1 MISNKTKELINLAIL
16 KLELGNPTKTII
28 NEAEDYL
35 KKAIEQIKSENTM
48 VTTPVTQEE
57 LEAKFPVEPE
67 YPELQLRDDYD
78 LEVNLKAD
86 LLTLKVAE
94 GTKVKTHGYY
104 AVNDGGQAVYEI
116 MSYDNWWNQLPIELK
131 LIHLCTNNLGNT
143 FLYRNPG
150 DNFGNHILKN
160 GMIARLLPNLDGYVR
175 VEQWGVFEGRKDNN
189 RALMAVCAYNH
200 QNAKILFGKNKRYEL
215 WYTPESS
222 HWKNASG
229 ISTTGWNGTLFP
241 RGVSED
247 SFGKMGNE
255 YAICLHS
262 RCTTKPVIGD
272 AKNLELCGNNCE
284 FYIPD
289 EQFTIGGA
297 DFALI
302 EMGGRIDGLKIHG
315 FHLNGN
321 HFGQLWQGKQ
331 GAAYARTCNHGISY
345 FSSGINGNNG
355 GVSPNGKMLDP
366 NGVELP
372 FTPDELKNYN
382 GDSKITC
389 FNNVEIYGNH
399 FESLGVSQNVSDCG
413 GDAILI
419 INPIQSDNVNIHNNR
434 VTNWG
439 RWCFAVDLGGNGER
453 FYNYTI
459 KQNICIQDDRNTFAI
474 PFSNPRKP
482 ATKFR
487 GLGFIDFEARKC
499 FTNLDVSENYVYGA
513 NGWAFNG
520 NGKISENIKIER
532 NYLYRPSYNW
542 RSIYP
547 YSFTFYSVFPK
558 DLIFKANEINA
569 GSCGLGNIHNLEI
582 SNNKFTG
589 TGTVSFNMTGKCI
602 IKHNEGAGTRGQLFQ
617 LNSSYSTWLTTET
630 SEFFIPNEERKT
642 DILFK
647 NNKGGGVCGTLI
659 NTSDPEYYS
668 NTSVIFEGNM
678 FNKFS
683 VNTYG
688 LKEFKFDDSQLI
700 KQSNGNPILYVAR
713 GMKATKPS
721 FCYGFSMVVGGL
733 HFNAEDKLINSL
745 NGMGRNTMRYFTTDL
760 PYSDYIKQGELY
772 CKEEGYVPIA
782 GEFLITNADNYWAA
796 NSKCSKDTF
805 YICNNNVYYCDKDGT
820 FGDVPPTHIYG
831 TVENGDS
838 RLMFFDKLAKIE
850 IRGLEG
856 KYMDNTYYNDES
868 NLRGAGNFCTKILF
882 DEVEP
887 STKYKITAIE
897 GTART
902 IVTYFNEDN
911 KAIKTEKVETNVM
924 EFITP
929 ENCAKIRVGFLNS
942 NKQEAINGYKLEK
955 AV

>member
-1 MISNKTKELINLAIL
+1 MLSKEIKDLIIETISLYSQDKLIQSVINQGKENLEQAVLLL
-16 KLELGNPTKTII
+16 KSQEPS
-28 NEAEDYL
+28 EP
-35 KKAIEQIKSENTM
+35 IEEIK
-48 VTTPVTQEE
+48 TPVTLEE
-57 LEAKFPVEPE
+57 LESKFPVEPE

-78 LEVNLKAD
+78 LVVNLKAD
-86 LLTLKVAE
+86 LLTLNVAE
-94 GTKVKTHGYY
+94 GTKVKTKGYY
-104 AVNDGGQAVYEI
+104 AINDGGQAVYEI
-116 MSYDNWWNQLPIELK
+116 MSYDTWWNQLPIELK

-302 EMGGRIDGLKIHG
+302 EMGGRVDGLKIHG

-382 GDSKITC
+382 GDPKITC

-399 FESLGVSQNVSDCG
+399 FESLGTSQNVSDCG

-419 INPIQSDNVNIHNNR
+419 INPMQSDNVNIHNNR

-474 PFSNPRKP
+474 PFTNPRKP
-482 ATKFR
+482 TTKFR

-520 NGKISENIKIER
+520 NGKVSENIKIGR
-532 NYLYRPSYNW
+532 NHIERPSYDW

-547 YSFTFYSVFPK
+547 YAFTFYSVYAK
-558 DLIFKANEINA
+558 DLTIKHNIVNG
-569 GSCGLGNIHNLEI
+569 GSVGFGKLFYNTVIE
-582 SNNKFTG
+582 NNKFIG
-589 TGTVSFNMTGKCI
+589 TGAFDINNPFKNVL
-602 IKHNEGAGTRGQLFQ
+602 IKDNIGEGTRGQLFS
-617 LNSSYSTWLTTET
+617 LNVGTLDWVNNEN
-630 SEFFIPNEERKT
+630 SEFYVPEEERVTTVIFENNGEGGICGNIINIDNDPYKKN
-642 DILFK
+642 ISLIFK
-647 NNKGGGVCGTLI
+647 NNTFKKFNVNCLGIKDYQFTPDQLYKGDMAWSARGCKVGNAVISRGVDNPVPGGLYYKEGDLVTSTLSNVTRLYSPYYFNTAFPQLKNDNGSIKKDMDMYCTAEGVFPLNGDFLMCDGDSYFAAGSKKSIGNYIYTLDNLYYVSTAGTLGDVEP
-659 NTSDPEYYS
+659 TH
-668 NTSVIFEGNM
+668 TEGIA
-678 FNKFS
+678 
-683 VNTYG
+683 VNGT
-688 LKEFKFDDSQLI
+688 
-700 KQSNGNPILYVAR
+700 
-713 GMKATKPS
+713 
-721 FCYGFSMVVGGL
+721 C
-733 HFNAEDKLINSL
+733 
-745 NGMGRNTMRYFTTDL
+745 
-760 PYSDYIKQGELY
+760 ELLW
-772 CKEEGYVPIA
+772 VSPIA
-782 GEFLITNADNYWAA
+782 RYEM
-796 NSKCSKDTF
+796 
-805 YICNNNVYYCDKDGT
+805 
-820 FGDVPPTHIYG
+820 
-831 TVENGDS
+831 
-838 RLMFFDKLAKIE
+838 R
-850 IRGLEG
+850 
-856 KYMDNTYYNDES
+856 
-868 NLRGAGNFCTKILF
+868 
-882 DEVEP
+882 
-887 STKYKITAIE
+887 
-897 GTART
+897 
-902 IVTYFNEDN
+902 
-911 KAIKTEKVETNVM
+911 
-924 EFITP
+924 
-929 ENCAKIRVGFLNS
+929 
-942 NKQEAINGYKLEK
+942 
-955 AV
+955 

>member
-1 MISNKTKELINLAIL
+1 MLSKEAKDLIIETISLYSQD
-16 KLELGNPTKTII
+16 KLTQSII
-28 NEAEDYL
+28 NQGRDNL
-35 KKAIEQIKSENTM
+35 KQAVLLLKSQEPSEPIEEIK
-48 VTTPVTQEE
+48 TPVTLEE
-57 LEAKFPVEPE
+57 LEAKFTVEPE
-67 YPELQLRDDYD
+67 YPDLQLRDDYD
-78 LEVNLKAD
+78 LEV
-86 LLTLKVAE
+86 TLKDSLLSLEVEE
-94 GTKVKTHGYY
+94 GTIVKTHGYY
-104 AVNDGGQAVYEI
+104 TVNDGGQAVYEI
-116 MSYDNWWNQLPIELK
+116 VSYDTWWNELPIELK

-160 GMIARLLPNLDGYVR
+160 GMIARLLPNEDGYVR

-345 FSSGINGNNG
+345 FSSGMNGNNG

-372 FTPDELKNYN
+372 FTVNEFKNYN
-382 GDSKITC
+382 GDYNKTC

-399 FESLGVSQNVSDCG
+399 FESLGTALALDDCG

-453 FYNYTI
+453 FHNYTI

-482 ATKFR
+482 TTKFR

-520 NGKISENIKIER
+520 NGKVSENIKIER
-532 NYLYRPSYNW
+532 NHIERPSYDW

-547 YSFTFYSVFPK
+547 YSFTFYSVYAK
-558 DLIFKANEINA
+558 DLTIKHNIING
-569 GSCGLGNIHNLEI
+569 GSVGFGNLFYNTVIE
-582 SNNKFTG
+582 NNKFIG
-589 TGTVSFNMTGKCI
+589 TGTIGINNPFKNVL
-602 IKHNEGAGTRGQLFQ
+602 IKDNIGEGTRNQLFS
-617 LNSSYSTWLTTET
+617 LNVRTLDWVNNEK
-630 SEFFIPNEERKT
+630 SEFYVPEEERVT
-642 DILFK
+642 TVIFE
-647 NNKGGGVCGTLI
+647 NNGEGGVCGNIINIDNDPYKKNISLI
-659 NTSDPEYYS
+659 FRNNT
-668 NTSVIFEGNM
+668 FKK
-678 FNKFS
+678 FN
-683 VNTYG
+683 VNCLGIKDYQFTP
-688 LKEFKFDDSQLI
+688 DQLY
-700 KQSNGNPILYVAR
+700 KGDMAWSAR
-713 GMKATKPS
+713 GCKISSAVISRGVDNP
-721 FCYGFSMVVGGL
+721 VPGGL
-733 HFNAEDKLINSL
+733 YYKEGDLVTSTLSNVTRLFGPYYFETAFPQLKNNSGSIKKDMDMYCTTEGVFPL
-745 NGMGRNTMRYFTTDL
+745 N
-760 PYSDYIKQGELY
+760 
-772 CKEEGYVPIA
+772 
-782 GEFLITNADNYWAA
+782 GEFLMCEGDSYFAAGSKKSVGNFMYTLDNL
-796 NSKCSKDTF
+796 
-805 YICNNNVYYCDKDGT
+805 YYVTVAGT
-820 FGDVPPTHIYG
+820 LGDIEPTH
-831 TVENGDS
+831 T
-838 RLMFFDKLAKIE
+838 
-850 IRGLEG
+850 EG
-856 KYMDNTYYNDES
+856 
-868 NLRGAGNFCTKILF
+868 I
-882 DEVEP
+882 
-887 STKYKITAIE
+887 
-897 GTART
+897 
-902 IVTYFNEDN
+902 
-911 KAIKTEKVETNVM
+911 
-924 EFITP
+924 
-929 ENCAKIRVGFLNS
+929 
-942 NKQEAINGYKLEK
+942 AINGTCELLWVAPIARYEMRNK
-955 AV
+955 

>member
-1 MISNKTKELINLAIL
+1 MLNKEAKDLIIETISLYSQD
-16 KLELGNPTKTII
+16 KLTQSII
-28 NEAEDYL
+28 NQGRDNL
-35 KKAIEQIKSENTM
+35 KQAVLLLKSQEPSEPIEEIK
-48 VTTPVTQEE
+48 TPVTLEE

-67 YPELQLRDDYD
+67 YPDLQLRDDYD
-78 LEVNLKAD
+78 LEV
-86 LLTLKVAE
+86 TLKDSLLSLEVEE
-94 GTKVKTHGYY
+94 GTIVKTHGYY
-104 AVNDGGQAVYEI
+104 TVNDGGQAVYEI
-116 MSYDNWWNQLPIELK
+116 VSYDTWWNELPIELK

-215 WYTPESS
+215 WYTPESP

-302 EMGGRIDGLKIHG
+302 EMGGRVDGLKIHG

-372 FTPDELKNYN
+372 FTVNELKNYN
-382 GDSKITC
+382 GDPNISC

-399 FESLGVSQNVSDCG
+399 FESLGTSIATNDCG
-413 GDAILI
+413 GDAVLI
-419 INPIQSDNVNIHNNR
+419 INPIQSDNVSIHNNR

-439 RWCFAVDLGGNGER
+439 RWCFSVDLGGNGER
-453 FYNYTI
+453 FHNYTI
-459 KQNICIQDDRNTFAI
+459 KQNICIQNDKNTFAI
-474 PFSNPRKP
+474 PFSNPRQP
-482 ATKFR
+482 TTNYR

-520 NGKISENIKIER
+520 NGKVSENIKIER
-532 NYLYRPSYNW
+532 NHIERPSYNW
-542 RSIYP
+542 KGIYP
-547 YSFTFYSVFPK
+547 YSFTFYSVYTK
-558 DLIFKANEINA
+558 DLTIKHNIVNG
-569 GSCGLGNIHNLEI
+569 GSVGFGNLFYNTVIE
-582 SNNKFTG
+582 NNKFIG
-589 TGTVSFNMTGKCI
+589 TGTIGINNPFKNVL
-602 IKHNEGAGTRGQLFQ
+602 IKDNIGEGTRNQLFS
-617 LNSSYSTWLTTET
+617 LNIGTLDWVNNEN
-630 SEFFIPNEERKT
+630 SEFYVPEEERIT
-642 DILFK
+642 TIIFE
-647 NNKGGGVCGTLI
+647 NNGEGGVCGNIINKDNDSYKKNISLI
-659 NTSDPEYYS
+659 FKNNT
-668 NTSVIFEGNM
+668 FRK
-678 FNKFS
+678 FN
-683 VNTYG
+683 VNCFGIKDYQFTP
-688 LKEFKFDDSQLI
+688 DQLYTGDMAW
-700 KQSNGNPILYVAR
+700 SAR
-713 GMKATKPS
+713 GCKIGS
-721 FCYGFSMVVGGL
+721 VVISRGVDNPVPGGL
-733 HFNAEDKLINSL
+733 YYKEGDLVTSTLSNVTRLYNPYYFKEAFPQLKNNNGSIKKDMDMYCTAEGVFPL
-745 NGMGRNTMRYFTTDL
+745 N
-760 PYSDYIKQGELY
+760 
-772 CKEEGYVPIA
+772 
-782 GEFLITNADNYWAA
+782 GEFLMCDGDSYFAAGSKKSVGNFMYTLDNL
-796 NSKCSKDTF
+796 
-805 YICNNNVYYCDKDGT
+805 YYVTVAGNL
-820 FGDVPPTHIYG
+820 GDVEPTHTEGIAVNG
-831 TVENGDS
+831 TCELLWVS
-838 RLMFFDKLAKIE
+838 PI
-850 IRGLEG
+850 
-856 KYMDNTYYNDES
+856 
-868 NLRGAGNFCTKILF
+868 
-882 DEVEP
+882 
-887 STKYKITAIE
+887 
-897 GTART
+897 AR
-902 IVTYFNEDN
+902 YEMRN
-911 KAIKTEKVETNVM
+911 K
-924 EFITP
+924 
-929 ENCAKIRVGFLNS
+929 
-942 NKQEAINGYKLEK
+942 
-955 AV
+955 

>member
-1 MISNKTKELINLAIL
+1 MLNDNIKSLITATIALYNSEKITQNIIEEGLL
-16 KLELGNPTKTII
+16 KLKETVRLIKEQQEMKPIVPEPT
-28 NEAEDYL
+28 E
-35 KKAIEQIKSENTM
+35 KK
-48 VTTPVTQEE
+48 TTPVTLEE

-67 YPELQLRDDYD
+67 YPDLQLRDDYN

-86 LLTLKVAE
+86 LLTLNVAE
-94 GTKVKTHGYY
+94 GTKVKTKGYY
-104 AVNDGGQAVYEI
+104 AINDGGQAVYEI

-215 WYTPESS
+215 WYTPESP

-229 ISTTGWNGTLFP
+229 ISTTGYNGTLFP

-382 GDSKITC
+382 GDAKNTC
-389 FNNVEIYGNH
+389 FNNVKIYGNH
-399 FESLGVSQNVSDCG
+399 FESLGTSQNVSDCG

-419 INPIQSDNVNIHNNR
+419 INPMQSDNVNIHNNR

-453 FYNYTI
+453 FHNYTI

-482 ATKFR
+482 TTKFR

-520 NGKISENIKIER
+520 NGKVSENIKIER
-532 NYLYRPSYNW
+532 NHIERPSYDW

-547 YSFTFYSVFPK
+547 YAFTFYSVYTK
-558 DLIFKANEINA
+558 DLTIKHNIING
-569 GSCGLGNIHNLEI
+569 GSVGFGNLLYNTVIE
-582 SNNKFTG
+582 NNKFIG
-589 TGTVSFNMTGKCI
+589 TGTIGINNPFKNVL
-602 IKHNEGAGTRGQLFQ
+602 IKDNIGEGTKSQLFS
-617 LNSSYSTWLTTET
+617 LNVGTLDWVNNEN
-630 SEFFIPNEERKT
+630 SEFYVPEEERVT
-642 DILFK
+642 TIIFE
-647 NNKGGGVCGTLI
+647 NNGEGGVCGNIINKDNDSYKNNISLI
-659 NTSDPEYYS
+659 FKNNTFRKFNVNCFGIKDYQFTPDQLYKGDMAWSARGCKNGNAVISRAVDNPVPGGLYYK
-668 NTSVIFEGNM
+668 EGNLVTSTLSNVTRLYNPYY
-678 FNKFS
+678 FKTAFPQ
-683 VNTYG
+683 
-688 LKEFKFDDSQLI
+688 LKNDNGSI
-700 KQSNGNPILYVAR
+700 KKDMDMYC
-713 GMKATKPS
+713 T
-721 FCYGFSMVVGGL
+721 
-733 HFNAEDKLINSL
+733 AEGVFPL
-745 NGMGRNTMRYFTTDL
+745 N
-760 PYSDYIKQGELY
+760 
-772 CKEEGYVPIA
+772 
-782 GEFLITNADNYWAA
+782 GEFLMCDGDTYFATGLKMSVGAFIYTLDNL
-796 NSKCSKDTF
+796 
-805 YICNNNVYYCDKDGT
+805 YYVTVAGNL
-820 FGDVPPTHIYG
+820 GDVEPTH
-831 TVENGDS
+831 T
-838 RLMFFDKLAKIE
+838 
-850 IRGLEG
+850 EG
-856 KYMDNTYYNDES
+856 
-868 NLRGAGNFCTKILF
+868 I
-882 DEVEP
+882 
-887 STKYKITAIE
+887 
-897 GTART
+897 
-902 IVTYFNEDN
+902 
-911 KAIKTEKVETNVM
+911 
-924 EFITP
+924 
-929 ENCAKIRVGFLNS
+929 
-942 NKQEAINGYKLEK
+942 AINGTCELLWVAPIARYEMRNK
-955 AV
+955 

>member
-1 MISNKTKELINLAIL
+1 MISNITKDLINLAIS
-16 KLELGNPTKTII
+16 KLELENPTQIVI
-28 NEAEDYL
+28 NEAGEYL
-35 KKAIEQIKSENTM
+35 KRAIEQVKSENNII
-48 VTTPVTQEE
+48 TTPVTLEE
-57 LEAKFPVEPE
+57 LESKFPVEPE

-78 LEVNLKAD
+78 LVVNLKAD
-86 LLTLKVAE
+86 LLTLNVAE
-94 GTKVKTHGYY
+94 GTKVKTKGYY
-104 AVNDGGQAVYEI
+104 AINDGGQAVYEI

-189 RALMAVCAYNH
+189 RALMTVCAYNH

-372 FTPDELKNYN
+372 FTVNELKNYN
-382 GDSKITC
+382 GDQSVTR

-399 FESLGVSQNVSDCG
+399 FESLGTSQNVSDCG

-419 INPIQSDNVNIHNNR
+419 INPMQSDNVNIHNNR

-487 GLGFIDFEARKC
+487 GLGFIDFEAKKC
-499 FTNLDVSENYVYGA
+499 FTNLDVSENYVCGA

-520 NGKISENIKIER
+520 NGKVSENIKIER
-532 NYLYRPSYNW
+532 NHIERPSYNW

-547 YSFTFYSVFPK
+547 YAFTFYSVYAK
-558 DLIFKANEINA
+558 DLTIKHNIVNG
-569 GSCGLGNIHNLEI
+569 GSVGFGNLFYNTVIE
-582 SNNKFTG
+582 NNKFIG
-589 TGTVSFNMTGKCI
+589 TGTIGINNPFKNVL
-602 IKHNEGAGTRGQLFQ
+602 IKDNIGEGTRGQLFS
-617 LNSSYSTWLTTET
+617 LNVGTLNWVNNEN
-630 SEFFIPNEERKT
+630 SEFYVPEEERIT
-642 DILFK
+642 TIIFE
-647 NNKGGGVCGTLI
+647 NNGEGGVCGNIINVDNDSYKKNISLI
-659 NTSDPEYYS
+659 FRNNT
-668 NTSVIFEGNM
+668 FRK
-678 FNKFS
+678 FN
-683 VNTYG
+683 VNCLGIKDYQFTP
-688 LKEFKFDDSQLI
+688 DQLY
-700 KQSNGNPILYVAR
+700 NGDMAWSAR
-713 GMKATKPS
+713 GCKISSTVISRSVDNP
-721 FCYGFSMVVGGL
+721 VPGGL
-733 HFNAEDKLINSL
+733 YYKEGDLVTSTLSNITRLYGPYYFETAFPQLKNDNGSIKKDMDMYCTTEGVFPL
-745 NGMGRNTMRYFTTDL
+745 N
-760 PYSDYIKQGELY
+760 
-772 CKEEGYVPIA
+772 
-782 GEFLITNADNYWAA
+782 GEFLMCDGDSYFAAGSKMSVGSFMYTLDNL
-796 NSKCSKDTF
+796 
-805 YICNNNVYYCDKDGT
+805 YYVTVAGDL
-820 FGDVPPTHIYG
+820 GDVEPTH
-831 TVENGDS
+831 T
-838 RLMFFDKLAKIE
+838 
-850 IRGLEG
+850 EG
-856 KYMDNTYYNDES
+856 
-868 NLRGAGNFCTKILF
+868 
-882 DEVEP
+882 V
-887 STKYKITAIE
+887 
-897 GTART
+897 
-902 IVTYFNEDN
+902 
-911 KAIKTEKVETNVM
+911 
-924 EFITP
+924 
-929 ENCAKIRVGFLNS
+929 
-942 NKQEAINGYKLEK
+942 AINGTCELLWVAPIARYEMRNK
-955 AV
+955 

>member
-1 MISNKTKELINLAIL
+1 MLSKEIKDLIMGVTTLYSQD
-16 KLELGNPTKTII
+16 KLTQSII
-28 NEAEDYL
+28 NQGRDNL
-35 KKAIEQIKSENTM
+35 KQAVLLLKSQEPSEPIEEIK
-48 VTTPVTQEE
+48 TPVTLEE

-67 YPELQLRDDYD
+67 YPDLQLRDDYD

-86 LLTLKVAE
+86 LLTLNVAE
-94 GTKVKTHGYY
+94 GTKVKTKGYY
-104 AVNDGGQAVYEI
+104 AINDGGQAVYEI

-345 FSSGINGNNG
+345 FSTGINGNNG

-372 FTPDELKNYN
+372 FTVNELKNYN
-382 GDSKITC
+382 GDQSVTC

-399 FESLGVSQNVSDCG
+399 FESLGTSQNVSDCG

-419 INPIQSDNVNIHNNR
+419 INPMQSDNVNIHNNR

-459 KQNICIQDDRNTFAI
+459 KQNICIQDDKNTFAI
-474 PFSNPRKP
+474 PFSNPRQH
-482 ATKFR
+482 TTNYR

-532 NYLYRPSYNW
+532 NHIERPSYNW

-547 YSFTFYSVFPK
+547 YAFTFYSVYAK
-558 DLIFKANEINA
+558 DLTIKHNIVNG
-569 GSCGLGNIHNLEI
+569 GSVGFGNLLYNTVIE
-582 SNNKFTG
+582 NNKFIG
-589 TGTVSFNMTGKCI
+589 TGTIGINNPFKNVI
-602 IKHNEGAGTRGQLFQ
+602 IKNNIGEGTRGQLFS
-617 LNSSYSTWLTTET
+617 LNVGTLDWVNNEN
-630 SEFFIPNEERKT
+630 SEFYVPEEERVT
-642 DILFK
+642 TVIFE
-647 NNKGGGVCGTLI
+647 NNGEGGVCGNIINVDNDSYKKNISLI
-659 NTSDPEYYS
+659 FKNNT
-668 NTSVIFEGNM
+668 FRK
-678 FNKFS
+678 FN
-683 VNTYG
+683 VNCFGIKDYQFTPDQ
-688 LKEFKFDDSQLI
+688 LFKGDMAWS
-700 KQSNGNPILYVAR
+700 AR
-713 GMKATKPS
+713 GCKISSTVISRGVNNP
-721 FCYGFSMVVGGL
+721 VPGGL
-733 HFNAEDKLINSL
+733 YYKEGDLITSTLSNVTRLSSPYYFETAFPQLKNDNGSIKKDMDMYCTTEGVFPL
-745 NGMGRNTMRYFTTDL
+745 N
-760 PYSDYIKQGELY
+760 
-772 CKEEGYVPIA
+772 
-782 GEFLITNADNYWAA
+782 GEFLMCDADIYFAA
-796 NSKCSKDTF
+796 GSDKSVGNFMYTLD
-805 YICNNNVYYCDKDGT
+805 NLYYVTVAGT
-820 FGDVPPTHIYG
+820 LGDVEPTH
-831 TVENGDS
+831 T
-838 RLMFFDKLAKIE
+838 
-850 IRGLEG
+850 EG
-856 KYMDNTYYNDES
+856 
-868 NLRGAGNFCTKILF
+868 
-882 DEVEP
+882 V
-887 STKYKITAIE
+887 
-897 GTART
+897 
-902 IVTYFNEDN
+902 
-911 KAIKTEKVETNVM
+911 
-924 EFITP
+924 
-929 ENCAKIRVGFLNS
+929 
-942 NKQEAINGYKLEK
+942 AINGTCELLWVAPIARYEMR
-955 AV
+955 

>member
-1 MISNKTKELINLAIL
+1 MISNITKDLINLAIS
-16 KLELGNPTKTII
+16 KLELENPTQIVI
-28 NEAEDYL
+28 NEAGEYL
-35 KKAIEQIKSENTM
+35 KRAIEQVKSENNII
-48 VTTPVTQEE
+48 TTPVTLEE
-57 LEAKFPVEPE
+57 LESKFPVEPE

-78 LEVNLKAD
+78 LVVNLKAD
-86 LLTLKVAE
+86 LLTLNVAE
-94 GTKVKTHGYY
+94 GTKVKTKGYY
-104 AVNDGGQAVYEI
+104 AINDGGQAVYEI

-372 FTPDELKNYN
+372 FTVNELKNYN
-382 GDSKITC
+382 GDQSVTR

-399 FESLGVSQNVSDCG
+399 FESLGTSQNVSDCG

-419 INPIQSDNVNIHNNR
+419 INPMQSDNVNIHNNR

-487 GLGFIDFEARKC
+487 GLGFIDFEAKKC
-499 FTNLDVSENYVYGA
+499 FTNLDVSENYVCGA

-520 NGKISENIKIER
+520 NGKVSENIKIER
-532 NYLYRPSYNW
+532 NHIERPSYNW

-547 YSFTFYSVFPK
+547 YAFTFYSVYAK
-558 DLIFKANEINA
+558 DLTIKHNIVNG
-569 GSCGLGNIHNLEI
+569 GSVGFGNLFYNTVIE
-582 SNNKFTG
+582 NNKFIG
-589 TGTVSFNMTGKCI
+589 TGTIGINNPFKNVL
-602 IKHNEGAGTRGQLFQ
+602 IKDNIGEGTRGQLFS
-617 LNSSYSTWLTTET
+617 LNVGTLNWVNNEN
-630 SEFFIPNEERKT
+630 SEFYVPEEERIT
-642 DILFK
+642 TIIFE
-647 NNKGGGVCGTLI
+647 NNGEGGVCGNIINVDNDSYKKNISLI
-659 NTSDPEYYS
+659 FRNNT
-668 NTSVIFEGNM
+668 FRK
-678 FNKFS
+678 FN
-683 VNTYG
+683 VNCLGIKDYQFTP
-688 LKEFKFDDSQLI
+688 DQLY
-700 KQSNGNPILYVAR
+700 NGDMAWSAR
-713 GMKATKPS
+713 GCKISSTVISRSVDNP
-721 FCYGFSMVVGGL
+721 VPGGL
-733 HFNAEDKLINSL
+733 YYKEGDLVTSTLSNITRLYGPYYFETAFPQLKNDNGSIKKDMDMYCTTEGVFPL
-745 NGMGRNTMRYFTTDL
+745 N
-760 PYSDYIKQGELY
+760 
-772 CKEEGYVPIA
+772 
-782 GEFLITNADNYWAA
+782 GEFLMCDGDSYFAAGSKMSVGSFMYTLDNL
-796 NSKCSKDTF
+796 
-805 YICNNNVYYCDKDGT
+805 YYVTVAGDL
-820 FGDVPPTHIYG
+820 GDVEPTH
-831 TVENGDS
+831 T
-838 RLMFFDKLAKIE
+838 
-850 IRGLEG
+850 EG
-856 KYMDNTYYNDES
+856 
-868 NLRGAGNFCTKILF
+868 
-882 DEVEP
+882 V
-887 STKYKITAIE
+887 
-897 GTART
+897 
-902 IVTYFNEDN
+902 
-911 KAIKTEKVETNVM
+911 
-924 EFITP
+924 
-929 ENCAKIRVGFLNS
+929 
-942 NKQEAINGYKLEK
+942 AINGTCELLWVAPIARYEMRNK
-955 AV
+955 

>member
-1 MISNKTKELINLAIL
+1 MLSKEIKDLIMRVATLYSQD
-16 KLELGNPTKTII
+16 KLTQSII
-28 NEAEDYL
+28 NQGKEDL
-35 KKAIEQIKSENTM
+35 KQAVLLLKSQEQPSEPTEER
-48 VTTPVTQEE
+48 TTPITLEE
-57 LEAKFPVEPE
+57 LEVLIPKEPE
-67 YPELQLRDDYD
+67 YPDLQLRDDYD
-78 LEVNLKAD
+78 LEV
-86 LLTLKVAE
+86 TLKDSLLSLEVEE
-94 GTKVKTHGYY
+94 GTIVKTHGYY

-131 LIHLCTNNLGNT
+131 LIHVCTNGLGNN
-143 FLYRNPG
+143 FLYKNPG

-215 WYTPESS
+215 WYTPESP

-229 ISTTGWNGTLFP
+229 ISTTGYNGTLFP

-284 FYIPD
+284 FYIPN

-331 GAAYARTCNHGISY
+331 GASYARTCNHGISY

-372 FTPDELKNYN
+372 FTVNELKNYN
-382 GDSKITC
+382 GDQSVTC

-399 FESLGVSQNVSDCG
+399 FESLGTSQNVSDCG

-419 INPIQSDNVNIHNNR
+419 INPMQSDNVNIHNNR

-474 PFSNPRKP
+474 PFTNPRKP
-482 ATKFR
+482 TTKFR

-520 NGKISENIKIER
+520 NGKVSENIKIGR
-532 NYLYRPSYNW
+532 NHIERPSYDW

-547 YSFTFYSVFPK
+547 YAFTFYSVYAK
-558 DLIFKANEINA
+558 DLTIKHNIING
-569 GSCGLGNIHNLEI
+569 GSVGFGNLFYNTVIE
-582 SNNKFTG
+582 NNNFIG
-589 TGTVSFNMTGKCI
+589 TGTIGINNPFKNVL
-602 IKHNEGAGTRGQLFQ
+602 IKNNIGEGTRNQLFS
-617 LNSSYSTWLTTET
+617 LNVGTLEWVNNEN
-630 SEFFIPNEERKT
+630 SEFYVPEEERVT
-642 DILFK
+642 TVIFE
-647 NNKGGGVCGTLI
+647 NNGEGGVCGNIINKDNDPYKKNISLIFKNNTFRKFNVNCFGIKDYQFTPDQLFKGDMAWSARGCKISNAVISRCVDNPVPGGLYYKEGDLVTSTL
-659 NTSDPEYYS
+659 S
-668 NTSVIFEGNM
+668 N
-678 FNKFS
+678 
-683 VNTYG
+683 
-688 LKEFKFDDSQLI
+688 
-700 KQSNGNPILYVAR
+700 VAR
-713 GMKATKPS
+713 LYSPYY
-721 FCYGFSMVVGGL
+721 F
-733 HFNAEDKLINSL
+733 EDAFPQLKNDNGSIKKDMNMYCTVEGVFPL
-745 NGMGRNTMRYFTTDL
+745 N
-760 PYSDYIKQGELY
+760 
-772 CKEEGYVPIA
+772 
-782 GEFLITNADNYWAA
+782 GEFLMCDDDSYFAAGSNKSVGNFMYTLDNL
-796 NSKCSKDTF
+796 
-805 YICNNNVYYCDKDGT
+805 YYVTVAGNL
-820 FGDVPPTHIYG
+820 GDVEPTH
-831 TVENGDS
+831 T
-838 RLMFFDKLAKIE
+838 
-850 IRGLEG
+850 EG
-856 KYMDNTYYNDES
+856 
-868 NLRGAGNFCTKILF
+868 I
-882 DEVEP
+882 
-887 STKYKITAIE
+887 
-897 GTART
+897 
-902 IVTYFNEDN
+902 
-911 KAIKTEKVETNVM
+911 
-924 EFITP
+924 
-929 ENCAKIRVGFLNS
+929 
-942 NKQEAINGYKLEK
+942 AINGTCELLWVAPIARYEMR
-955 AV
+955 